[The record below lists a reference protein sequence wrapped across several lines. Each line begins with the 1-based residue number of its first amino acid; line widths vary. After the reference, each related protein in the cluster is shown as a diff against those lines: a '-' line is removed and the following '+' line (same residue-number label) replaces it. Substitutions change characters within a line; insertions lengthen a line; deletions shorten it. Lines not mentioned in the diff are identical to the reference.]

1 MIWMLLISRYL
12 CLSNA
17 NIQSI
22 AEHASLSS
30 RHGHDV
36 VINNPSRFSDP
47 VWKHCHYNMCQTLST
62 ISLKQ
67 TQTSSRNPRTMR
79 HLSES
84 VRLSSD
90 GGKNSSAVTCSAQA
104 SPQNQCL
111 IYNGCSARKL
121 KQQTSCKLQ
130 RRSSA
135 CRDFYSAETSG
146 PGSLWSLFEAM
157 QSEASEQS
165 RVPAESDHTV

>member
-1 MIWMLLISRYL
+1 
-12 CLSNA
+12 
-17 NIQSI
+17 
-22 AEHASLSS
+22 
-30 RHGHDV
+30 
-36 VINNPSRFSDP
+36 
-47 VWKHCHYNMCQTLST
+47 MCQTSSS

-67 TQTSSRNPRTMR
+67 TQTSSCNPRTMR

-104 SPQNQCL
+104 SPRIQRL
-111 IYNGCSARKL
+111 IYNGCSAGKL

-135 CRDFYSAETSG
+135 CRDFYSAGTSG
-146 PGSLWSLFEAM
+146 PSKNRRKVHYGVCLKRCGAKP
-157 QSEASEQS
+157 QSRAEFLLSQITQFNRKTEASPETRDELLHQQPE
-165 RVPAESDHTV
+165 R